1 MAQCGH
7 VGSTPTPGML
17 ERRKMWGML
26 APSHERA
33 CNVLRARRGREKVE
47 SPPVSTDSMQDT
59 KTFHG
64 GRLVARRLKAHGVS
78 KLFTLS
84 GGHLF
89 SIYDGCREEG
99 IDIVD
104 VRHESTAAFAAEGW
118 AKVTREP
125 GVCALTAGPG
135 VTNGMSAIA
144 SAQANHSPIVVLG
157 GRAPALR
164 WGQGS
169 LQEID
174 HVPFVRPLVKLAATA
189 QSTEEIPGLVDDAF
203 AAALAPH
210 GGGAFVDFPLDYVFM
225 EAAEQEGLYEQD
237 SSQTGQPGN
246 GRAAGAGAQMADA
259 QSIERAGELLRAGE
273 RPVIMAGTDLYWA
286 HGETALAELAQ
297 TLRIPVFL
305 NGLARGC
312 LAADHELFFS
322 RARSQALKGADVAL
336 VVGVPMDF
344 RLGFGG
350 AFGDETEIVVID
362 AAEPE
367 RNPTRAVAAEC
378 YGSIAAT
385 LADLRGAAGAAA
397 LSSESWI
404 SGLRATETERREAER
419 AEREDDR
426 APLHPMRLYAEL
438 AQVLDRDAIVIGDGG
453 DYVSYAGRVVD
464 SYQPGC
470 WLDPGPFGCLGTGP
484 GYALAAKLAH
494 PERQVVMLLGD
505 GAFGFSGMEFD
516 TLARHGVNVVAV
528 MGNNGIWALEK
539 HPMEFL
545 YGYSVAADLR
555 PGTRYDSVVE
565 ALGCHGELVQ
575 YPGELRG
582 ALERAFAAGRPAL
595 VNVLTDPAVA
605 YPRKANLA

>member
-1 MAQCGH
+1 M
-7 VGSTPTPGML
+7 ST
-17 ERRKMWGML
+17 
-26 APSHERA
+26 
-33 CNVLRARRGREKVE
+33 E
-47 SPPVSTDSMQDT
+47 SVQETA
-59 KTFHG
+59 TFHG
-64 GRLVARRLKAHGVS
+64 GRLIARRLKAHGVS

-89 SIYDGCREEG
+89 SIFDGCRAEG

-135 VTNGMSAIA
+135 VTNGMSAMA
-144 SAQANHSPIVVLG
+144 SAQANHTPMLVLG

-174 HVPFVRPLVKLAATA
+174 HVPFVRPLTKLAATA
-189 QSTEEIPGLVDDAF
+189 ESTDEIQGLVDDALLT
-203 AAALAPH
+203 AATPH
-210 GGGAFVDFPLDYVFM
+210 GGPTFLDFPLDYVFM
-225 EAAEQEGLYEQD
+225 EAAERD
-237 SSQTGQPGN
+237 PD
-246 GRAAGAGAQMADA
+246 AAAPTPSLGHAADGA
-259 QSIERAGELLRAGE
+259 IERAGQTLAGAE
-273 RPVIMAGTDLYWA
+273 RPVIMAGTDLYWG
-286 HGETALAELAQ
+286 HGEGALLELAE
-297 TLRIPVFL
+297 TLRVPVFL

-312 LAADHELFFS
+312 VPADHELFFS

-344 RLGFGG
+344 RL
-350 AFGDETEIVVID
+350 AFGAAFGEDTEIVVVD
-362 AAEPE
+362 AAEPQ
-367 RNPTRAVAAEC
+367 RSHPRALAAEC
-378 YGSIAAT
+378 YGSIADT
-385 LADLRGAAGAAA
+385 LSAVRTAAGGRA
-397 LSSESWI
+397 LPSEEWI
-404 SGLRATETERREAER
+404 TQLRAAESERREAER
-419 AEREDDR
+419 AELEDGR

-453 DYVSYAGRVVD
+453 DFVSYAGRVVD
-464 SYQPGC
+464 SYNPGC

-494 PERQVVMLLGD
+494 PQRQVVLLLGD

-545 YGYSVAADLR
+545 YGYSVAAELR
-555 PGTRYDSVVE
+555 PETRYDEVVQ
-565 ALGCHGELVQ
+565 ALGGHGELVQ
-575 YPGELRG
+575 RPEDVKP
-582 ALERAFAAGRPAL
+582 ALERAFAAGKPAL
-595 VNVLTDPAVA
+595 VNVLTDPSVV
-605 YPRKANLA
+605 YPRKSNLA